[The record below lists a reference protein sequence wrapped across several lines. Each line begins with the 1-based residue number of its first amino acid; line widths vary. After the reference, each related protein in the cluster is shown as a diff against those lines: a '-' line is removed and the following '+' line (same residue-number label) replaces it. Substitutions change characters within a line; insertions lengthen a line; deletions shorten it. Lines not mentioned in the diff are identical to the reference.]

1 MVEIKTLAELMELD
15 LPDDDQDRYNLL
27 QKKYVG
33 VESLKRFMIDIAYVA
48 NQHGDKIIRKDINHL
63 DIVNEQEKITVKD
76 E

>member
-1 MVEIKTLAELMELD
+1 MEIKTLAELMELD

-63 DIVNEQEKITVKD
+63 DIVNELEKINDK
-76 E
+76 EE